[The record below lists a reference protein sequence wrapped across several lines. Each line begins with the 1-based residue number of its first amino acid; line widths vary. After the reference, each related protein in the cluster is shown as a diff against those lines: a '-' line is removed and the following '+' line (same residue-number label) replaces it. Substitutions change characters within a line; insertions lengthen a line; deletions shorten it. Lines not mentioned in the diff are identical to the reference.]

1 MEIEKISEFLR
12 TGRLTNFPFGT
23 NLKTI
28 TDTLGDN
35 PDWTV
40 AISRKDKRPAIVK
53 YDQTELYFNKQVSQE
68 LRGVLITY
76 SQPADKKAFDMD
88 YADFRDRPD
97 YQQVMDFLTRHHIAF
112 KEERSEYDASDQVI
126 ITSGQVIF
134 YFSDDKTLQKFGRF
148 LPQ

>member
-1 MEIEKISEFLR
+1 METEKISEFLR
-12 TGRLTNFPFGT
+12 TGGLTNFPFGT
-23 NLKTI
+23 DLKTI

-35 PDWTV
+35 PGWTV

-53 YDQTELYFNKQVSQE
+53 YDQTELYFDEQVNQK

-88 YADFRDRPD
+88 YSDFRRRLNDE
-97 YQQVMDFLTRHHIAF
+97 QVMDFLTRHHISF
-112 KEERSEYDASDQVI
+112 KEECSAYDMNDQVI
-126 ITSGQVIF
+126 KTSGEVIF

-148 LPQ
+148 LP